1 MSFVK
6 SHPLAVFVVLACAFS
21 WWIVPLTGFPLGSGP
36 FVAAV
41 VVLLLTEGRPG
52 VHALFRRMVQWRI
65 SWKWYALAFS
75 LPTVAALVAAAGT
88 VALGAPAPTS
98 AELATWTDIVPFFLF
113 ALLVPMLGP
122 WEEPGFRGFALSRL
136 RLTHSPLVAG
146 LLVGVI
152 AAFWHLPLFVT
163 GDIPLADIVLVL
175 AASVVFAALVWG
187 SGGSVLIAMVMHA
200 TSNAVSG
207 EFVSQMFLEDAAVEG
222 WIRAGVWCVFAVA
235 TVALAGRDFRGRPAP
250 EAGAEATAV
259 GVTR

>member
-1 MSFVK
+1 MGIVR

-21 WWIVPLTGFPLGSGP
+21 WALIPVLGLPLGSGP
-36 FVAAV
+36 FLAAV

-52 VHALFRRMVQWRI
+52 VLALLRRMVQWRI
-65 SWKWYALAFS
+65 SWKWYALAVS
-75 LPTVAALVAAAGT
+75 LPTVAALIAAAGT
-88 VALGAPAPTS
+88 VALGAPTPTS

-122 WEEPGFRGFALSRL
+122 WEEPGFRGYALSRL
-136 RLTHSPLVAG
+136 RRTRSPLVAG

-152 AAFWHLPLFVT
+152 AAFWHLPLFLT
-163 GDIPLADIVLVL
+163 GDIPPADIVLVL
-175 AASVVFAALVWG
+175 AAAVVFAALVWG

-207 EFVSQMFLEDAAVEG
+207 EFISQMFLEDAAVEG

-235 TVALAGRDFRGRPAP
+235 TVALAGRGFRTRPVPDAR
-250 EAGAEATAV
+250 ADATPVQA
-259 GVTR
+259 T